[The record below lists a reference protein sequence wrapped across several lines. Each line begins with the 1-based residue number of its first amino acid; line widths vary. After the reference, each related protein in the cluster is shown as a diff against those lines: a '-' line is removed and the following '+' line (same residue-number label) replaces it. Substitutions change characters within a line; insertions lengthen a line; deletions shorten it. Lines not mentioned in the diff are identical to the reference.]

1 MHLKSIGALV
11 ARTLSYEECEFALV
25 ENDSDEKAKAVY
37 NASAELWADL
47 LSKLGDRVVEL
58 KQKNDM
64 SRKIE
69 KCRQENAEP
78 DEFMLFYKDVMND
91 SDEEDEDSED
101 EDQGIKEQ
109 RLLRRKFRNRKP
121 GVMKALFW
129 SAHQVSMFYY

>member
-11 ARTLSYEECEFALV
+11 ARTLSYEDCEFALV
-25 ENDSDEKAKAVY
+25 ENDSDEKSKAVY

-47 LSKLGDRVVEL
+47 LTKLGDRVVEL

-64 SRKIE
+64 KKKIK
-69 KCRQENAEP
+69 KCRQEYVEL
-78 DEFMLFYKDVMND
+78 DEVMLFQDGVMND

-109 RLLRRKFRNRKP
+109 RLLRRKFRNREP
-121 GVMKALFW
+121 GVMKCLFW
-129 SAHQVSMFYY
+129 SAHQVRMV